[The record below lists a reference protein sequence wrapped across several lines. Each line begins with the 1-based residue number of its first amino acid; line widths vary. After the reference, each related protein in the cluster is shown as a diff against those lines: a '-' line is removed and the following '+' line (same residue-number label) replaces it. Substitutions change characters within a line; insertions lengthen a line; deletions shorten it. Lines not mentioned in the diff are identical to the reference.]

1 MLVNMYFIV
10 KVLLLL
16 SMSFINT
23 DINALLFLNK
33 LTYNVFND
41 SIYIFYK

>member
-16 SMSFINT
+16 SMSFINAE
-23 DINALLFLNK
+23 INALLFLNK

-41 SIYIFYK
+41 SIFIFYK